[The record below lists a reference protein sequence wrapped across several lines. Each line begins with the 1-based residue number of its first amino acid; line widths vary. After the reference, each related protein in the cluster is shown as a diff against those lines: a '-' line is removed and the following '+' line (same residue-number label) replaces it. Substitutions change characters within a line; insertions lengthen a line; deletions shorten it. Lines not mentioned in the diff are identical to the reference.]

1 MERPAD
7 ECPFPKPFSSD
18 FADCPAFQSRQFIPL
33 DTRYQPLD
41 PVITCRH
48 LETRALPQRH
58 RWYAACALGDAEA
71 RRRWVRELGP
81 VRLGR
86 IRGLQRE
93 IGEVMAPYSPRLWTL
108 KGQQLRAIRDNRDA
122 SAITAELRA
131 LAGQVTA
138 SLNAFLAERQQAFA
152 EVDLPVDAARNL
164 IQVALDRFIDTQ
176 FSSEVSFE
184 VPDDALQRFPE
195 AVRSFFRP
203 SASSERSPV

>member
-7 ECPFPKPFSSD
+7 ECPFPKPFPSEFS
-18 FADCPAFQSRQFIPL
+18 DCPAFQARQFIPL

-48 LETRALPQRH
+48 LETRGLPQRH

-81 VRLGR
+81 ARLER
-86 IRGLQRE
+86 IRGLQGE
-93 IGEVMAPYSPRLWTL
+93 IGEVMGPFSPRLWTL
-108 KGQQLRAIRDNRDA
+108 KGQQLRVIRDNRDA
-122 SAITAELRA
+122 SPITAELRA

-138 SLNAFLAERQQAFA
+138 SLSVFLVERQQAFA

-164 IQVALDRFIDTQ
+164 IQVAFDRFIETQ

-203 SASSERSPV
+203 SASSDPSPV